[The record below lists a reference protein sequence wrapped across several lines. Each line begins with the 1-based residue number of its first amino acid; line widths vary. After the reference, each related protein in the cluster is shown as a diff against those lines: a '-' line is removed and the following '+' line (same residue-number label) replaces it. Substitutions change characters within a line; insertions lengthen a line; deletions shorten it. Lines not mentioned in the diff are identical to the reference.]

1 MYPVERGCMTV
12 IAPLCWHPTNKN
24 SFIAWDL
31 TVDPAPL
38 FELTPEEIQQRVF
51 TRTADMPEGMER
63 LPLKEI
69 HINKAPVLAPAKTL
83 TPDQAERW
91 NISGEV
97 LRTHLGILRNG
108 GTPNVGTLAEKLG
121 AVFSGRDFGE
131 ASDVDGRLY
140 DAFFSNSDKQVMDE
154 LHQMSDWD
162 LADWA
167 APFQDSRGE
176 EMFYRY
182 RARNYPDTLNEEERE
197 RWELHRTSRL
207 MNGVAGKPVLTFAE
221 FAPLLEQAAMSVAND
236 PNPNKLQWIH
246 ELQLYAESIYP
257 VTDF

>member
-1 MYPVERGCMTV
+1 
-12 IAPLCWHPTNKN
+12 
-24 SFIAWDL
+24 
-31 TVDPAPL
+31 
-38 FELTPEEIQQRVF
+38 
-51 TRTADMPEGMER
+51 
-63 LPLKEI
+63 
-69 HINKAPVLAPAKTL
+69 
-83 TPDQAERW
+83 
-91 NISGEV
+91 V
-97 LRTHLGILRNG
+97 LRTHLGVLRSGALRNG
-108 GTPNVGTLAEKLG
+108 ETLAEKLG

-176 EMFYRY
+176 EMLFRY
-182 RARNYPDTLNEEERE
+182 RARNYPDTLNEDERE